1 MDKRLEQ
8 IAKLNYWSGN
18 RFDNGVERSWYL
30 ERILPYMGNRVI
42 KVVTGQRRAG
52 KSWLMRQVISSMLER
67 HIMEPRQ
74 ILYVNKEFYGYRFLQ
89 TPDDLMDLYDTYCRE
104 INPNKK
110 SYVFLDEVHN
120 VDGWERVVDSLSQD
134 PSIDCEVFLT
144 GSNSKLLS
152 GELSTLLS
160 GRYVEFEVQPF
171 SYTEYLVANKVSE
184 PSRQSMLR
192 YLSTGGLPE
201 FVNLKGEETKRHY
214 VESVRNTILLK
225 DIVERYKI
233 KDAVLLDRIFA
244 YLVNNSASLVSVS
257 NVVNYLNNER
267 AHKNAK
273 AKNQNYETVSNYIG
287 YLEDAFIIMRADR
300 YDLKGKEILKGAAK
314 YYATDNSY
322 HNYLYEGYG
331 YGQGAL
337 LENYVYQAL
346 RRMGFK
352 IYVGKMKD
360 GEVDFVCTD
369 HDNRLYV
376 QVSWTLDNQ
385 QTRDR
390 EYKAFDDID
399 DNYSKI
405 VVSMD
410 DIPLKNTNGIV
421 NVQACHLES
430 YLRDLVLKAV

>member
-89 TPDDLMDLYDTYCRE
+89 TPGDLMDLYDTYCRE
-104 INPNKK
+104 INPDKK

-257 NVVNYLNNER
+257 NVVNYLNNEQ

-346 RRMGFK
+346 RRTGFK

-376 QVSWTLDNQ
+376 QVSWTLDNP

-390 EYKAFDDID
+390 EYKAFEDID

-430 YLRDLVLKAV
+430 YLRDLVMKAV

>member
-89 TPDDLMDLYDTYCRE
+89 TPGDLMDLYDTYCRE
-104 INPNKK
+104 INPDKK

-346 RRMGFK
+346 RRTGFK

-376 QVSWTLDNQ
+376 QVSWTLDNP

-390 EYKAFDDID
+390 EYKAFEDID

>member
-89 TPDDLMDLYDTYCRE
+89 TPGDLMDLYDTYCRE
-104 INPNKK
+104 INPDKK

-144 GSNSKLLS
+144 GSNSKFLS

-376 QVSWTLDNQ
+376 QVSWTLDNP

-430 YLRDLVLKAV
+430 YLRDLVMKAV

>member
-104 INPNKK
+104 INPDKK

-287 YLEDAFIIMRADR
+287 YLEDAFIIMRAER

-346 RRMGFK
+346 RRTGFK

-376 QVSWTLDNQ
+376 QVSWTLDNP

-390 EYKAFDDID
+390 EYKAFEDID

-430 YLRDLVLKAV
+430 YLRDLVMKAV

>member
-104 INPNKK
+104 INPDKK

-314 YYATDNSY
+314 YYATNNSY

-346 RRMGFK
+346 RRTGFK

-376 QVSWTLDNQ
+376 QVSWTLDNP

-390 EYKAFDDID
+390 EYKAFEDID

-430 YLRDLVLKAV
+430 YLRDLVMKAV

>member
-89 TPDDLMDLYDTYCRE
+89 TPGDLMDLYDTYCRE
-104 INPNKK
+104 INPDKK

-144 GSNSKLLS
+144 GSNSKFLS

-346 RRMGFK
+346 RRTGFK

-376 QVSWTLDNQ
+376 QVSWTLDNP

>member
-89 TPDDLMDLYDTYCRE
+89 TPGDLMDLYDTYCRE
-104 INPNKK
+104 INPDKK

-346 RRMGFK
+346 RRTGFK

-376 QVSWTLDNQ
+376 QVSWTLDNP

-390 EYKAFDDID
+390 EYKAFEDID

-430 YLRDLVLKAV
+430 YLRDLVMKAV